1 MKEIKELMGL
11 GNGYEISKIDERIKN
26 GKIIK
31 QIYLFCTS
39 KKVRCPKCNKFT
51 SVKVNIKMHK
61 KLKIKMYKKFT

>member
-11 GNGYEISKIDERIKN
+11 GNGYEISKIDGMIKN

-39 KKVRCPKCNKFT
+39 KKVRCLKCNKF
-51 SVKVNIKMHK
+51 KIFKNI
-61 KLKIKMYKKFT
+61 

>member
-39 KKVRCPKCNKFT
+39 KKVRCPKCNKF
-51 SVKVNIKMHK
+51 
-61 KLKIKMYKKFT
+61 KIFKSI